1 MKTLVITIAQIC
13 KGCDPFQFRPEHHTV
28 IRMVFPVLA
37 MIVTVGCSATRIPNL
52 TQEEVIGIS
61 NRVVEDHN
69 YDLDKYEAPDA
80 NYEYAKND
88 NQWWVY
94 YQMKPKEP
102 LHHMSVFVHDK
113 TKKIKF
119 YAPE

>member
-1 MKTLVITIAQIC
+1 
-13 KGCDPFQFRPEHHTV
+13 
-28 IRMVFPVLA
+28 MVFPVLA